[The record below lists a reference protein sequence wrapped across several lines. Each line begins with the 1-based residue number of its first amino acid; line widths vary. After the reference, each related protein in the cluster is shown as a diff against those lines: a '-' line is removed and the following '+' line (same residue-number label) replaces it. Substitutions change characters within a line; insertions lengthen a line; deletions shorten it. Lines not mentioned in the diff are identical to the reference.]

1 MREKSI
7 QRPIGSAWSSEE
19 LGVLRARVRQGGHRK
34 TVSADVAK
42 ATGRSEKAVHARMY
56 VEGLVTTGPGLVA
69 RKIVSDGQS
78 RDGCAPFDLGAG
90 DELYVSVCLRMGGFA
105 SSVLLND
112 GRVIFG
118 HRGKAWV
125 QP

>member
-1 MREKSI
+1 MREIRGRS
-7 QRPIGSAWSSEE
+7 WSSEE

-34 TVSADVAK
+34 TVSADVAR

-56 VEGLVTTGPGLVA
+56 VEGLVASGPGLVT
-69 RKIVSDGQS
+69 RKVISDGQS

-90 DELYVSVCLRMGGFA
+90 DELYIAVCLRMGGFA
-105 SSVLLND
+105 SSVQLND
-112 GRVIFG
+112 GRLIFG
-118 HRGKAWV
+118 HRGRAWV

>member
-1 MREKSI
+1 
-7 QRPIGSAWSSEE
+7 
-19 LGVLRARVRQGGHRK
+19 
-34 TVSADVAK
+34 
-42 ATGRSEKAVHARMY
+42 MY
-56 VEGLVTTGPGLVA
+56 VEGLVASGPGLVT

-90 DELYVSVCLRMGGFA
+90 DALYIAVCLRMGGFA
-105 SSVLLND
+105 SSVRLND

>member
-1 MREKSI
+1 MRNHPGA
-7 QRPIGSAWSSEE
+7 RPWSSEE

-34 TVSADVAK
+34 TVCTDVAK
-42 ATGRSEKAVHARMY
+42 SIGRSAKAVHTKMY
-56 VEGLVTTGPGLVA
+56 VEGLVAAGGGQIT

-78 RDGCAPFDLGAG
+78 RDGCGPFDLGAG
-90 DELYVSVCLRMGGFA
+90 DALYIAACMDQGGFA
-105 SSVLLND
+105 SSVRLND

-118 HRGKAWV
+118 HRGKAWA

>member
-1 MREKSI
+1 MRFEPSSVG
-7 QRPIGSAWSSEE
+7 PWSSEE
-19 LGVLRARVRQGGHRK
+19 LGVLRSRVHQGGHRK
-34 TVSADVAK
+34 TVCADVAK
-42 ATGRSEKAVHARMY
+42 SIGRSEKAVHAKMY
-56 VEGLVTTGPGLVA
+56 VEGLVASGPGLVT

-90 DELYVSVCLRMGGFA
+90 DALYIAVCLRMGGFA
-105 SSVLLND
+105 SSVRLND

>member
-1 MREKSI
+1 MRFEPSSVG
-7 QRPIGSAWSSEE
+7 PWSSEE
-19 LGVLRARVRQGGHRK
+19 LGVLRARVHQGGHRK
-34 TVSADVAK
+34 TVCADVAK
-42 ATGRSEKAVHARMY
+42 SIGRSEKAVHAKMY
-56 VEGLVTTGPGLVA
+56 VEGLVSTGPGIVT
-69 RKIVSDGQS
+69 RKIVMDGQS
-78 RDGCAPFDLGAG
+78 RDGCGPFDLGAG
-90 DELYVSVCLRMGGFA
+90 DALYIAACMEQGGFA

>member
-1 MREKSI
+1 MSI
-7 QRPIGSAWSSEE
+7 QRPTGSPWSSEE
-19 LGVLRARVRQGGHRK
+19 LGVLRARVHQGGHRK
-34 TVSADVAK
+34 TVCADVSK

-56 VEGLVTTGPGLVA
+56 VEGLVSTGPGLVTQ
-69 RKIVSDGQS
+69 RHVSDGQS

-90 DELYVSVCLRMGGFA
+90 DALYIAACMDQGGFSSSVC
-105 SSVLLND
+105 LND